1 MSSSNEIENCDKEFD
16 FFKKKVYIFYHL
28 KTGQTFKI
36 KYGKV
41 FHISYF
47 DDRVQYKVQCKNHNV
62 DVIYYKSTGRTVVL
76 DDFSLSYGDV
86 DIIPANV
93 LVISLILAITGLAL
107 LLATTIFVLP
117 LLLKWL
123 IILLL
128 T

>member
-76 DDFSLSYGDV
+76 DGFSLSYGDV

-93 LVISLILAITGLAL
+93 LVISLILAITSLAL

>member
-1 MSSSNEIENCDKEFD
+1 MSSSNEIENYDKEFD
-16 FFKKKVYIFYHL
+16 FFKKKVYIFYYL

-47 DDRVQYKVQCKNHNV
+47 DDRVQYKVQCKDHNV

-86 DIIPANV
+86 DLIPEST
-93 LVISLILAITGLAL
+93 LVIALITAITGFAL
-107 LLATTIFVLP
+107 LFTTIIFVLP
-117 LLLKWL
+117 FLLKWL
-123 IILLL
+123 LILLL

>member
-93 LVISLILAITGLAL
+93 LVISLILAITSLAL